1 MIHEPDNDPDYD
13 SCATSPTGLSL
24 LQGKL
29 VLSGVDPGL
38 YSPDMRR
45 PSGFRN

>member
-1 MIHEPDNDPDYD
+1 MDGMIHDHDYD

-24 LQGKL
+24 CQGKL

-38 YSPDMRR
+38 YSPDLRR
-45 PSGFRN
+45 PGGI